1 MDFQVNPNEVYS
13 GQSKWSVLT
22 PIQMKCIQANNGKFT
37 VIMGA
42 TICME
47 RFTKNIKIL
56 YETWPVLLELLA
68 NVGQEVCHSLDLG
81 TGLTDHA

>member
-13 GQSKWSVLT
+13 GQSKWSVFRPIEMKCINANPNEVYSGQSKWSVLK
-22 PIQMKCIQANNGKFT
+22 PIQMQCIQANNGKFT

-47 RFTKNIKIL
+47 GFTKNIKIL
-56 YETWPVLLELLA
+56 Y
-68 NVGQEVCHSLDLG
+68 
-81 TGLTDHA
+81 

>member
-13 GQSKWSVLT
+13 GQSKWSVLK
-22 PIQMKCIQANNGKFT
+22 PIQMQCIQANNGKFT

-47 RFTKNIKIL
+47 GFTKNIKIL
-56 YETWPVLLELLA
+56 Y
-68 NVGQEVCHSLDLG
+68 
-81 TGLTDHA
+81 